1 MNSAE
6 NCKFIHPPNCGR
18 TVRVKNIIRKNLYS
32 CICVQAMAF
41 GRKTET
47 NWVCRIAICH
57 CDRRTNTVSCAS
69 CIRADC
75 GGNLSSLEWH
85 GLTGYS
91 FVEYSVFTSRT
102 EIDMKVMDCAIVHH
116 SRPVNV
122 TRVTRPL
129 LCVRLMPLVKI
140 LFFCCQINYIVFFP
154 LNWMFCLCFLSTS
167 SKDT

>member
-1 MNSAE
+1 MCKQWRLAE
-6 NCKFIHPPNCGR
+6 KQKR
-18 TVRVKNIIRKNLYS
+18 TEYAELRYVIVTDVPI
-32 CICVQAMAF
+32 Q
-41 GRKTET
+41 
-47 NWVCRIAICH
+47 CH
-57 CDRRTNTVSCAS
+57 MS